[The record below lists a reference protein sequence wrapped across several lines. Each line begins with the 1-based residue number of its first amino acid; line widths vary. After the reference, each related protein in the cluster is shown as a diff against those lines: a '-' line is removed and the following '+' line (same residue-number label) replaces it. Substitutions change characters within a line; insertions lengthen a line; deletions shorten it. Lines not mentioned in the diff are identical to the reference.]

1 MDANGRE
8 KETQITR
15 MNTDLE
21 KLKRNMDGQDE
32 QDCFCEM
39 KFSTECSCPFAS
51 ILGLKTPSVFY
62 PQILRMLA
70 D

>member
-8 KETQITR
+8 KETQMTR
-15 MNTDLE
+15 MNTDFE

-32 QDCFCEM
+32 QDFFLRDEIFHGM
-39 KFSTECSCPFAS
+39 FVS
-51 ILGLKTPSVFY
+51 IRGLKSFPVFY
-62 PQILRMLA
+62 PQILRMRA